1 MPDRYRQ
8 ISLIIDYLKPESIV
22 EVGTWNGDRA
32 IEIAQAG
39 LKHHTYVHYW
49 GFDVFENAGDD
60 HDQRELNVKPHTKL
74 EDVRA
79 KLETLKERNP
89 GFSFNLIEGDSRLT
103 LHHPELPVWSHP
115 NTGNPVKLTEADL
128 VFIDGGHSI
137 ETVENDF
144 HSLSGCTNI
153 LMDDYYSPCDRG
165 LCPDVKQFGCNQLV
179 EKLPHWVLP
188 VRDPV
193 AGGGL
198 VQIVALGILAS
209 LFITETQIPEI
220 TEI

>member
-32 IEIAQAG
+32 IEIAQAA